1 MRVIYRSATL
11 LSLCGALF
19 LAACAGPITKK
30 VIPVKESAPVT
41 KSYNYKLAPNDIL
54 SISVYQQPDM
64 TTQQQIARD
73 GTISFPLIGRVLVG
87 GLSIEEAQN
96 AIAKRLSD
104 HYLVNPQ
111 VTIVISQ
118 YAPQNYTILG
128 QVGAPGAYPIPY
140 DETVFTLPMA
150 VARAGGNTRIGNLRN
165 IRVTRRDGNS
175 VVQYTVNML
184 SSDGQQFA
192 IEPGDLITVQE
203 TLF

>member
-1 MRVIYRSATL
+1 VIYRPAIL
-11 LSLCGALF
+11 LSLCGALL
-19 LAACAGPITKK
+19 LAACAGPVTKK
-30 VIPVKESAPVT
+30 VLPIKGSAPAAVR
-41 KSYNYKLAPNDIL
+41 SYNYKLAPNDVL

-64 TTQQQIARD
+64 TTQQQVARD
-73 GTISFPLIGRVLVG
+73 GTISFPLVGRVIVG
-87 GLSIEEAQN
+87 GLTIEEAQA

-140 DETVFTLPMA
+140 DETTFTLPMA

-165 IRVTRRDGNS
+165 VRVTRRDGNS

-184 SSDGQQFA
+184 SSDGQQFP
-192 IEPGDLITVQE
+192 IQPGDLITVQE